1 MTITT
6 KPVAM
11 SIMAHPD
18 DAEFSSTGTLMTW
31 INEGYDAYICVITD
45 ASAGGP
51 DEATDLSPAERQKTV
66 DTRKAEQLE
75 AARRLGLKGV
85 IHLDYPDGRLY
96 PTLQLRR
103 DIVRVLRTYKPNRV
117 ICQSPERYWGM
128 PLGIARYHPDHIAAG
143 TATLAALY
151 PASQNPW
158 DFPELMTQEGLL
170 PHKVNEIYIVG
181 TPQPNIAIDIS
192 AVFERKLHAL
202 HAHASQVGAE
212 NPELDTRM
220 HQWATELGEK
230 YGVPMAEVFH
240 RTENP

>member
-1 MTITT
+1 
-6 KPVAM
+6 M

-31 INEGYDAYICVITD
+31 INEGFDAYICVITD

-51 DEATDLSPAERQKTV
+51 DEATDLSPAERQKMV
-66 DTRKAEQLE
+66 DTRKAEQRE
-75 AARRLGLKGV
+75 SAKHLGLKGV

-103 DIVRVLRTYKPNRV
+103 DIVRVLRTYKPTRV
-117 ICQSPERYWGM
+117 ICQSPERYWGT

-170 PHKVNEIYIVG
+170 PHKVKEIYIVG

-202 HAHASQVGAE
+202 HAHASQVGAV
-212 NPELDTRM
+212 NPELDARM
-220 HQWATELGEK
+220 RQWAIELGEK
-230 YGVPMAEVFH
+230 YGLPMAEVFH

>member
-1 MTITT
+1 MTSTT

-31 INEGYDAYICVITD
+31 INEGFDAYICVITD

-51 DEATDLSPAERQKTV
+51 DESTDLSPAERQKTV
-66 DTRKAEQLE
+66 DTRKAEQQE
-75 AARRLGLKGV
+75 AAKRMGLKGV

-103 DIVRVLRTYKPNRV
+103 DIVRVLRTYKPTRV
-117 ICQSPERYWGM
+117 ICQSPERYWGT

-170 PHKVNEIYIVG
+170 PHKVKEIYIVG

-202 HAHASQVGAE
+202 HAHASQVGAV
-212 NPELDTRM
+212 NPELDARM
-220 HQWATELGEK
+220 HQWATELGAK
-230 YGVPMAEVFH
+230 YGLPMAEVFH

>member
-1 MTITT
+1 MTSIT

-31 INEGYDAYICVITD
+31 INEGFDAYICVITD

-66 DTRKAEQLE
+66 DTRKAEQQE
-75 AARRLGLKGV
+75 AAKRMGLKGV

-103 DIVRVLRTYKPNRV
+103 DIVRVLRTYKPTRV
-117 ICQSPERYWGM
+117 ICQSPERYWGT

-170 PHKVNEIYIVG
+170 PHKVKEIYIVG

-202 HAHASQVGAE
+202 HAHASQVGAV
-212 NPELDTRM
+212 NPELDARM
-220 HQWATELGEK
+220 HQWATELGAK
-230 YGVPMAEVFH
+230 YGLPMAEVFH

>member
-1 MTITT
+1 MTSTI

-51 DEATDLSPAERQKTV
+51 DEATDLSPSERQKTI

-75 AARRLGLKGV
+75 AAKRLGLKGV

-103 DIVRVLRTYKPNRV
+103 DIVRVLRTYKPTRV
-117 ICQSPERYWGM
+117 ICQSPERYWGT
-128 PLGIARYHPDHIAAG
+128 PLGIARYHPDHMAAG

-170 PHKVNEIYIVG
+170 PHKVKEIYIVG

-192 AVFERKLHAL
+192 AVFERKLYAL

-212 NPELDTRM
+212 NPELDARM
-220 HQWATELGEK
+220 HQWSTELGEK
-230 YGVPMAEVFH
+230 YGLPMAEVFH

>member
-1 MTITT
+1 MTSTT
-6 KPVAM
+6 TPVAM

-31 INEGYDAYICVITD
+31 INEGFDAYICVITD

-66 DTRKAEQLE
+66 DTRKAEQRE
-75 AARRLGLKGV
+75 AAKRLGLKGV

-103 DIVRVLRTYKPNRV
+103 DIVRVLRTYKPTRV

-170 PHKVNEIYIVG
+170 PHKVKEIYIVG

-212 NPELDTRM
+212 NPELDVRM
-220 HQWATELGEK
+220 RQWAIELGEK
-230 YGVPMAEVFH
+230 YGLPMAEVFH

>member
-1 MTITT
+1 MTSTI

-18 DAEFSSTGTLMTW
+18 EAEFSSTGTLMTW

-66 DTRKAEQLE
+66 DTRKAEQQE
-75 AARRLGLKGV
+75 AAKRLGLKGV

-103 DIVRVLRTYKPNRV
+103 DIVRVLRTYKPTRV
-117 ICQSPERYWGM
+117 ICQSPERYWGT
-128 PLGIARYHPDHIAAG
+128 PLGIARYHPDHMAAG

-170 PHKVNEIYIVG
+170 PHKVKEIYIVG

-192 AVFERKLHAL
+192 AVFERKLYAL

-212 NPELDTRM
+212 NPELDARM
-220 HQWATELGEK
+220 HQWSTELGEK
-230 YGVPMAEVFH
+230 YGLPMAEVFH